1 MPLSKAQRI
10 AAAGVALAALTL
22 ALTGLYLSFNN
33 VAVFA
38 HERLRFH
45 SVDDGRM
52 FIAGVDLGI
61 LTLIAVDL
69 LLAWL
74 RRPVMWIRYP
84 VWLLTGATM
93 ALNSASAA
101 PSGGWELLDYVA
113 VGAHGIVPVLFVVV
127 VEIGRYVI
135 DQVVRPDQ
143 VRTSIPLVR
152 WLLAPWPTAKIY
164 RQMRLRGLGYDE
176 MVRREADLRGYMLWL
191 DRVCEAEGREPTADE
206 LLPKT
211 LAPHGYTVAAAL
223 ELPAVQARE
232 ADARRAELAER
243 EREAQVARSEADAA
257 AKVREAEARTRI
269 QVAEIEAAAQVEA
282 AERAASDQRTAAER
296 AAAHLADLEETAEMR
311 EAQARDA
318 RAEAERQAAEAE
330 AERHQAEAAQLREQR
345 LENEARAQAAQRHQA
360 ENEAAAAR
368 AAREAEQDRARA
380 AELRE
385 SAAAAE
391 QRAVELEDWAKLSP
405 AERAVRRVMRLIA
418 SEAGGDPEQLPLARI
433 AAELSVSTSTA
444 GNYRVEAAGRLRA
457 GQDGYGRPEL
467 HNVA

>member
-1 MPLSKAQRI
+1 MTTAQRI

-33 VAVFA
+33 VATFA

-52 FIAGVDLGI
+52 FIGGVDLGI

-101 PSGGWELLDYVA
+101 PEGKWQLLDYVA
-113 VGAHGIVPVLFVVV
+113 VGAHGVVPVLFIVV

-164 RQMRLRGLGYDE
+164 RQMRLRSLSYDE
-176 MVRREADLRGYMLWL
+176 MVQREADLRGYMLWL
-191 DRVCEAEGREPTADE
+191 TRICEAEDREPTADE
-206 LLPKT
+206 LLPQT
-211 LAPHGYTVAAAL
+211 LAPHGYTVAQAL
-223 ELPAVQARE
+223 ELPVKQARE
-232 ADARRAELAER
+232 ADARAAELAAR
-243 EREAQVARSEADAA
+243 EREAKVARCEEEAA
-257 AKVREAEARTRI
+257 AKVREAEAQKRI
-269 QVAEIEAAAQVEA
+269 RIANIQAQAEVEE
-282 AERAASDQRTAAER
+282 AERAAEDQRTAAER

-311 EAQARDA
+311 EAQGRAA
-318 RAEAERQAAEAE
+318 RAEAERLESEAE
-330 AERHQAEAAQLREQR
+330 SERHQAEAARLREQR
-345 LENEARAQAAQRHQA
+345 LVSEARAEAAERQKA
-360 ENEAAAAR
+360 EDAAAAAR
-368 AAREAEQDRARA
+368 AAVEAEENRSRAAQLREAAV
-380 AELRE
+380 
-385 SAAAAE
+385 AAE
-391 QRAVELEDWAKLSP
+391 QRAVELEDWAKLTP
-405 AERAVRRVMRLIA
+405 AERAVRRVMRMVA
-418 SEAGGDPEQLPLARI
+418 SEAGGEPERLPLSRI
-433 AAELSVSTSTA
+433 AQEFNVSVSTA
-444 GNYRVEAAGRLRA
+444 GNYRSEAAGRLRA

-467 HNVA
+467 HPVA